1 MAQLLLLSALF
12 FLQRHT
18 DDLLH
23 GAGEEDGVCWGED
36 LRKNTVILEHGG
48 YFEHGLARIGRMIFC
63 DGVAKI
69 RGNPGD
75 PCSRG
80 SK

>member
-48 YFEHGLARIGRMIFC
+48 CFEHRLARIGRMRNRE
-63 DGVAKI
+63 ANAL
-69 RGNPGD
+69 RSTESNL
-75 PCSRG
+75 S
-80 SK
+80 